1 MLHFTEVLT
10 LLDNNRHYS
19 GQVLAERLNVT
30 RATIHNCI
38 VKIESLGISVERIRG
53 LGYRLKQPL
62 DLLNQTEIQSQLSPQ
77 LTAKLLDLHCLQ
89 EVDSTNRYAADLA
102 LPQVGEYSVV
112 LAEMQTAGK
121 GRRGRHWVSP
131 YAANVYL
138 SILWPLQRPLHK
150 AGMLSPMLAI
160 SMLTALEALGV
171 SGLSLKWP
179 NDIYCHQQKLA
190 GLLIEC
196 SGEISGG
203 CKMVV
208 GIGVNVLMSQSEGIT
223 IDQQWTDMLSHTQD
237 RQYSRNEV
245 SVKLINN
252 VVSALVQFEN
262 NTFNDLVDT
271 WSQWDIMKDKHVE
284 LHGVQSIQTG
294 IARGIDNDGCL
305 LLETSTGVE
314 RISAG
319 DVSLRQSA

>member
-1 MLHFTEVLT
+1 
-10 LLDNNRHYS
+10 
-19 GQVLAERLNVT
+19 
-30 RATIHNCI
+30 
-38 VKIESLGISVERIRG
+38 
-53 LGYRLKQPL
+53 
-62 DLLNQTEIQSQLSPQ
+62 
-77 LTAKLLDLHCLQ
+77 
-89 EVDSTNRYAADLA
+89 
-102 LPQVGEYSVV
+102 
-112 LAEMQTAGK
+112 
-121 GRRGRHWVSP
+121 
-131 YAANVYL
+131 
-138 SILWPLQRPLHK
+138 
-150 AGMLSPMLAI
+150 MLSPMIAI
-160 SMLTALEALGV
+160 SMLTALEELGV

-208 GIGVNVLMSQSEGIT
+208 GIGVNVLMSQFEGIT
-223 IDQQWTDMLSHTQD
+223 IEQQWTDMRSHTQD
-237 RQYSRNEV
+237 RQYSRNDV
-245 SVKLINN
+245 SAKLINN

-262 NTFNDLVDT
+262 NTINDLVET
-271 WSQWDIMKDKHVE
+271 WSQWDIMKDKQVE

-319 DVSLRQSA
+319 DVSLRESV